1 MRVNTAWRNRLSKS
15 GSAGGRFARYAVVG
29 LAALSG
35 LNVVWQLFFGAPDD
49 PITPARSVVNKSA
62 VVGSFAQ
69 DCVSVWLT
77 ATSQDTT
84 GLAHCFPLPTDEF
97 KLPSTPGVVITTPT
111 VVAVTFEG
119 TAGKEGDSE
128 VYSVVVGVT
137 ERPYESAPPTRG
149 LYRMPVLWSRFG
161 PRAASLP
168 ARVGGPG
175 PGADLPMRYPTTL
188 AASDA
193 AFQVVSGF
201 ITAYLTGTGGVERYV
216 TSDSLLVSLGAVYE
230 TATVSTLTATAPLPA
245 SPADGETVRVL
256 AQVSAVTSQYAP
268 VQLVYPL
275 TLRGLGGRWSVAG
288 IDAAPAMSQVD
299 DPVPVVTTTAP
310 N

>member
-1 MRVNTAWRNRLSKS
+1 MKLNTAWRNRLTRS
-15 GSAGGRFARYAVVG
+15 GSASGRFGRYAVVG

-35 LNVVWQLFFGAPDD
+35 LHVIWQLLFSAPPD
-49 PITPARSVVNKSA
+49 PITPARTVVNKSA

-77 ATSQDTT
+77 ATLQDTAS
-84 GLAHCFPLPTDEF
+84 LAQCFPLPASEF
-97 KLPSTPGVVITTPT
+97 KLPSTPGLVITTPT

-119 TAGKEGDSE
+119 IAGKEGDSE

-137 ERPYESAPPTRG
+137 ERPYETAPPTRG
-149 LYRMPVLWSRFG
+149 LYRVPVLWSKFG

-175 PGADLPMRYPTTL
+175 PGADLPVSYPTTL

-201 ITAYLTGTGGVERYV
+201 ITAYLTGSGGVERYV
-216 TSDSLLVSLGAVYE
+216 TSDSRLVGLGPVYE
-230 TATVSTLTATAPLPA
+230 TATITTLTAVGPLPA
-245 SPADGETVRVL
+245 TPADGQTTRVL
-256 AQVSAVTSQYAP
+256 AQVSAVSSQYAP

-299 DPVPVVTTTAP
+299 DPVPVVASTRP